1 MAYDNGS
8 MNGHGKI
15 AGKTHPFLLEGP
27 PCVRIKPVSIL
38 ILLRGHVV
46 LREVGIVEDA
56 SPRRDGIDVF
66 RLQTPAVEQ
75 QVGEARL
82 LVQRRKELVRGRRK
96 LAVEVALVD
105 RGDARPW
112 RA

>member
-1 MAYDNGS
+1 MS
-8 MNGHGKI
+8 VLI
-15 AGKTHPFLLEGP
+15 FL
-27 PCVRIKPVSIL
+27 R
-38 ILLRGHVV
+38 RHVV
-46 LREVGIVEDA
+46 LREVGIVEDTP
-56 SPRRDGIDVF
+56 PRRDGIDVF
-66 RLQTPAVEQ
+66 RLQAPAVEQ

-82 LVQRRKELVRGRRK
+82 LVQGRKELVRRRRE